1 MSCDSEVAV
10 IFWWQIPHAWKM
22 QHSTGGVLKWLHRA
36 HLFCWA
42 TERRQDG
49 LNRLNVAFMTNADR
63 DAFFINVTFRHW
75 HSSVK
80 HQRIWT
86 HTFRDYA
93 ESDRNHLIFHVI
105 ISTWQMSFCE
115 NTPRL
120 SCPSTGQT
128 QVQSSKPTAHETEA
142 TLKGFF
148 FLEYFRKKSINYELF
163 WL

>member
-1 MSCDSEVAV
+1 MLQFRDVLWFRSSCHFLVADTSCLKDAAQHRWGAEMTTQGPFILLSDRKKARRIKSSEY
-10 IFWWQIPHAWKM
+10 
-22 QHSTGGVLKWLHRA
+22 
-36 HLFCWA
+36 
-42 TERRQDG
+42 
-49 LNRLNVAFMTNADR
+49 DR
-63 DAFFINVTFRHW
+63 DAFFLNVTFRHW

-105 ISTWQMSFCE
+105 ISTWQTSFCE

-142 TLKGFF
+142 TLKGVFF
-148 FLEYFRKKSINYELF
+148 
-163 WL
+163 